1 MFNVNH
7 NKKNN
12 IIIFIMTNTLTIF
25 NLLNFMPLNTEES
38 KLFNFDRNVINR
50 FNILLDKGFF
60 YLGGQIR
67 MSHNDFIN
75 LDSIQKVREISEKR
89 NLEYDGTHNAFR
101 ASSIYTSQKEL
112 ELLENMIKVYN
123 FIMEIREKE
132 KLNEDNFNY
141 NI

>member
-1 MFNVNH
+1 
-7 NKKNN
+7 
-12 IIIFIMTNTLTIF
+12 MTNNLTIF
-25 NLLNFMPLNTEES
+25 NLLNFMPLNSKETE
-38 KLFNFDRNVINR
+38 LFNFDRNIINR
-50 FNILLDKGFF
+50 FNIHLDKGVF

-75 LDSIQKVREISEKR
+75 LDSIQKVREINEQR
-89 NLEYDGTHNAFR
+89 NLEYGGPCNSFEAATM
-101 ASSIYTSQKEL
+101 YTSQKEL
-112 ELLENMIKVYN
+112 ELVENMIKVYN